1 MSHVTPIEHYR
12 RVQAVNTRPLGTV
25 AELAA
30 GESPGAVAAH
40 LRSLGVR
47 GLHIECHG
55 AHRYLVRNTP
65 RTDQPTPPQPLHRA
79 PSAWRI
85 PAAALGT
92 GVGGTLTIVALV
104 YILAGL
110 ARWLGAS

>member
-1 MSHVTPIEHYR
+1 MR
-12 RVQAVNTRPLGTV
+12 GGGR
-25 AELAA
+25 AA
-30 GESPGAVAAH
+30 GGCAALGDDGGVGRGA
-40 LRSLGVR
+40 RSLGVR